1 MADKKIT
8 QLTNISG
15 SELLDVDEFVVV
27 DISADETKAVTLGEL
42 KSALD
47 TGSGFVRITGDTMTG
62 SLVLNANPTSNLQ
75 AATKLYVDS
84 QIGTADT
91 LAEVLGLGNTTGG
104 TNLVVSSGDELE
116 LSDGS
121 STAPSL
127 TNTGDTNTGMY
138 FGAAD
143 TVSFT
148 TGGSKRLDVNSS
160 GISVTGALSVTDAAT
175 TRTNLDVDQ
184 AGGALAFAIALG

>member
-1 MADKKIT
+1 M
-8 QLTNISG
+8 
-15 SELLDVDEFVVV
+15 
-27 DISADETKAVTLGEL
+27 
-42 KSALD
+42 
-47 TGSGFVRITGDTMTG
+47 
-62 SLVLNANPTSNLQ
+62 
-75 AATKLYVDS
+75 YVDS

-91 LAEVLGLGNTTGG
+91 LEEVLGLGNTTGG

>member
-91 LAEVLGLGNTTGG
+91 LEEVLGLGNTTGG

>member
-1 MADKKIT
+1 LADKKIT

>member
-8 QLTNISG
+8 QLATITG
-15 SELLDVDEFVVV
+15 SALADVDEFVLV
-27 DISADETKAVTLGEL
+27 DISADETKSITLAEF
-42 KSALD
+42 KTALD
-47 TGSGFVRITGDTMTG
+47 TGSGFVRVTGDTMTG
-62 SLVLNANPTSNLQ
+62 ALLLNANPSAALG
-75 AATKLYVDS
+75 AATKAYVDS

-91 LAEVLGLGNTTGG
+91 LLEVLALGNTTGG
-104 TNLVVSSGDELE
+104 NSIIVSSGDEVE
-116 LSDGS
+116 LPDGS
-121 STAPSL
+121 SSAPSL

-148 TGGSKRLDVNSS
+148 TGGTKRIDINSS
-160 GISVTGALSVTDAAT
+160 GISVTGAISVTNAAT

-184 AGGALAFAIALG
+184 AGEALAFAIALG

>member
-8 QLTNISG
+8 QLANITG
-15 SELLDVDEFVVV
+15 AALADADEFVVV
-27 DISADETKAVTLGEL
+27 DISSDETKSITLAEF
-42 KSALD
+42 KTALD
-47 TGSGFVRITGDTMTG
+47 TGSGFVRVTGDTMTG
-62 SLVLNANPTSNLQ
+62 ALILDANPSANLG
-75 AATKLYVDS
+75 AATKQYVDS
-84 QIGTADT
+84 QVATADT

-104 TNLVVSSGDELE
+104 TNLVVSTGDEIE
-116 LSDGS
+116 LPDGS
-121 STAPSL
+121 NTVPSI

-148 TGGSKRLDVNSS
+148 TGGTKRLDVHPY
-160 GISVTGALSVTDAAT
+160 GISVIGALSVTDAAT

-184 AGGALAFAIALG
+184 AGEALAFAIALG

>member
-8 QLTNISG
+8 QLAAITGAALS
-15 SELLDVDEFVVV
+15 DADEFVLV
-27 DISADETKAVTLGEL
+27 DISADETKSITLAQF
-42 KSALD
+42 KTALD
-47 TGSGFVRITGDTMTG
+47 TGSGFVRVTGDTMTG
-62 SLVLNANPTSNLQ
+62 ALLLNANPSAALG
-75 AATKLYVDS
+75 AATKAYVDA

-91 LAEVLGLGNTTGG
+91 LLEVLALGNTTGG
-104 TNLVVSSGDELE
+104 SNIVVSSGDEVE
-116 LSDGS
+116 LPDGS

-148 TGGSKRLDVNSS
+148 TGGTKRIDINSS
-160 GISVTGALSVTDAAT
+160 GISVTGAISVTNAAT

-184 AGGALAFAIALG
+184 AGEALAFAIALG

>member
-91 LAEVLGLGNTTGG
+91 LAEVLGLGNSTGG